1 MTKTDSGVRQ
11 GSTPEVSD
19 GAELVFRRRV
29 VVTGKSRVVAWLH
42 RLLPFISV
50 GLFLLLLEAVGR
62 LELSRVIPPFSVV
75 VATIVELFQGGQLE
89 SFTVSLQALGIGF
102 GLALGLG
109 LVVGVLTTVS
119 KTFDYILEPYI
130 NGFMS
135 MPTSAL
141 IPVLMLIFGLGQTTR
156 VVVVF
161 LYGFFVIAVNTQAG
175 LRQVDPIHAEMAKAF
190 GARGWKYL
198 RMVTIPTALPLM
210 LTGIRLGIS
219 RSLKGMVNSETII
232 SVTGIGALII
242 RFGRSFDV
250 AGLYAV
256 ILLVISLAVVLT
268 SIVQMLETKFARRG
282 N

>member
-1 MTKTDSGVRQ
+1 
-11 GSTPEVSD
+11 
-19 GAELVFRRRV
+19 
-29 VVTGKSRVVAWLH
+29 
-42 RLLPFISV
+42 
-50 GLFLLLLEAVGR
+50 
-62 LELSRVIPPFSVV
+62 
-75 VATIVELFQGGQLE
+75 
-89 SFTVSLQALGIGF
+89 
-102 GLALGLG
+102 
-109 LVVGVLTTVS
+109 VLTTLS
-119 KTFDYILEPYI
+119 RTLDYVLEPYI

-175 LRQVDPIHAEMAKAF
+175 LRQVDPVHAEMAKAF
-190 GARGWKYL
+190 GARGFTYL
-198 RMVTIPTALPLM
+198 RTVTIPTALPLM

-256 ILLVISLAVVLT
+256 ILIVIVLAVLLT
-268 SIVQMLETKFARRG
+268 SIIQIFENRFVRRG
-282 N
+282 L